1 MVKNVKG
8 GSGHKSLARKGLGD
22 NNKSSNKLRI
32 SEDECEIYAQV
43 TKLLGNGMCHV
54 NCMDGAVRLCIIRGK
69 FRGRGKRENKIDAG
83 SWVLVGKRDW
93 ESEKKN
99 EIGKCD
105 LLEVYTDIDIERLK
119 KSVNE
124 NWRIFNY
131 TSSYGT
137 DTGKIDS
144 SNSNNEIDFTNEIN
158 EDFENLIK
166 ESLAGTRSTNNIS
179 FKDGDNQSDDEEI
192 NIDDL

>member
-54 NCMDGAVRLCIIRGK
+54 NCIDGQTRLCIIRGK

-166 ESLAGTRSTNNIS
+166 ESLSSTGATNNIS
-179 FKDGDNQSDDEEI
+179 LKDCDNQSDDEEI

>member
-22 NNKSSNKLRI
+22 NNKASNKLRI

-54 NCMDGAVRLCIIRGK
+54 NCMDGQTRLCIIRGK

-105 LLEVYTDIDIERLK
+105 LLEVYNDMDVERLK

-144 SNSNNEIDFTNEIN
+144 SNSNNEIDFTSEIN
-158 EDFENLIK
+158 DGEYEKLLKLHENENRPIHISLNEDE
-166 ESLAGTRSTNNIS
+166 
-179 FKDGDNQSDDEEI
+179 DDEI
-192 NIDDL
+192 NVDDL